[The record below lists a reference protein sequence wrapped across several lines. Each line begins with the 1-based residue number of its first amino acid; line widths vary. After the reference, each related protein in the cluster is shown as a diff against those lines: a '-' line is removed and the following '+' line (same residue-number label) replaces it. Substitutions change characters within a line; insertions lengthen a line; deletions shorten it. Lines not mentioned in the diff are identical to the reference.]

1 MGWEKESF
9 QNGGQL
15 YVKLCLTVP
24 PIGTIC
30 LVAKDDGAPKTEYR
44 VCCEALKLDQ
54 VLTARVE
61 AKAKDEALYLI
72 LDHLR
77 SLRDCIR
84 GHIST

>member
-9 QNGGQL
+9 QNGDQL

-30 LVAKDDGAPKTEYR
+30 LVAKDDGAPRAEYR
-44 VCCEALKLDQ
+44 VYCDALNLNQ

-72 LDHLR
+72 LDRLR

-84 GHIST
+84 EHISV